1 MGEIRGNERSP
12 FYANNH
18 RSTLHQTIVAHNLW
32 IFWILDYIELHIFH
46 YLDFSKLALIK
57 RLFQNFFYFRFL
69 CRAGTRMPAGPKR
82 ESELT
87 GFIGDQ
93 ILTCNPLRT
102 EWFESVSRLEPEL
115 DDSRHQH
122 QPLGM
127 KQKRWEVMGCV

>member
-1 MGEIRGNERSP
+1 
-12 FYANNH
+12 
-18 RSTLHQTIVAHNLW
+18 
-32 IFWILDYIELHIFH
+32 
-46 YLDFSKLALIK
+46 
-57 RLFQNFFYFRFL
+57 
-69 CRAGTRMPAGPKR
+69 MPAGSKR

-102 EWFESVSRLEPEL
+102 EWSESVSRLEPEL